1 MVRAAGLLN
10 SALPVVMSYWQL
22 CQWFPVS
29 PAHTGRGEG
38 FPWTRSEI
46 LILFPRRI
54 PCFLCSK
61 ELGGRQLWWWRD
73 WRVMFYSYRVTEL
86 PLTAL
91 TALSSALHHQLRV
104 YWPHRLA
111 TSQPLQ
117 PPPAL
122 TSVSSASSRL
132 REAQSG
138 QEEWQ
143 RSNIPVPAVCLVVDA
158 GRFNDRAEGSWPD
171 QQPQVGSIM
180 FLLFTITLSFTDQTC
195 CYCSHIRAI
204 ISLKL
209 I

>member
-1 MVRAAGLLN
+1 MVAGLLGVVLQLQSYPSQPSQP
-10 SALPVVMSYWQL
+10 SAQLTTSYAYID
-22 CQWFPVS
+22 PS
-29 PAHTGRGEG
+29 
-38 FPWTRSEI
+38 
-46 LILFPRRI
+46 
-54 PCFLCSK
+54 
-61 ELGGRQLWWWRD
+61 
-73 WRVMFYSYRVTEL
+73 
-86 PLTAL
+86 
-91 TALSSALHHQLRV
+91 
-104 YWPHRLA
+104 LA

-138 QEEWQ
+138 QEEFQ
-143 RSNIPVPAVCLVVDA
+143 RSKVPVPAVCLVVDA